1 MAIWLPWIKFAAC
14 AALIGFAGV
23 RLSRY
28 GDIIAEK
35 SGLGAGIVGLLL
47 LATVTSL
54 PELITGIGAVALA
67 DVPDIALGNLLGACL
82 MNLAMIVV
90 LDLVYRE
97 QSIYTKAGHGHILSA
112 AFGLIILAFVA
123 LNLVFAAHGV
133 TLAVGHVGLYSP
145 VVVLLYVAA
154 VNVVFRYE
162 RRQRAE
168 YVQERAE
175 RYPGVTLR
183 DALWRYAAAAA
194 VVVAAAL
201 YLPFAADE
209 LATQMHWS
217 DSFVGTF
224 LVAIATTLPE
234 LTVTIGALRIGAVD
248 LAIGNLLGSNLFN
261 LAILAVDDLFY
272 LPGPLLA
279 AVSPIHLVS
288 ALSAMMMAG
297 LAIAGLL
304 YKPAGRL
311 VGTVG
316 WISLLM
322 IWVFGVNVVFLFFFG
337 G

>member
-1 MAIWLPWIKFAAC
+1 MSAWLPWIKLIVC
-14 AALIGFAGV
+14 AALIGTAGV

-35 SGLGAGIVGLLL
+35 TGLGASVVGLLL

-54 PELITGIGAVALA
+54 PELIAGVGAVALA
-67 DVPDIALGNLLGACL
+67 DVPDIALGNLLGACV

-90 LDLVYRE
+90 LDLLYRE
-97 QSIYTKAGHGHILSA
+97 GSVYTKAGQGHILSA

-123 LNLVFAAHGV
+123 LNLIFAGHGV
-133 TLAVGHVGLYSP
+133 TLAVGHVGLSSI
-145 VVVLLYVAA
+145 VVLLLYVGAIH
-154 VNVVFRYE
+154 VVFRYE
-162 RRQRAE
+162 RRQRAQ

-175 RYPGVTLR
+175 HYPYVTLR
-183 DALWRYAAAAA
+183 DALLRYAAAAT

-201 YLPFAADE
+201 YLPFAADD
-209 LATQMHWS
+209 LATRMQWN
-217 DSFVGTF
+217 DSFVGTM
-224 LVAIATTLPE
+224 LVSFATTLPE

-248 LAIGNLLGSNLFN
+248 LAVGNLLGSNLFN

-279 AVSPIHLVS
+279 DVSSIHLVS
-288 ALSAMMMAG
+288 ALSAMMMTG

-304 YKPAGRL
+304 YQPAGRL
-311 VGTVG
+311 FGTVG

-322 IWVFGVNVVFLFFFG
+322 FWVFGANAVFLFYFG

>member
-1 MAIWLPWIKFAAC
+1 MDIWLPWIKFAAC
-14 AALIGFAGV
+14 AVLIGFAGV

-35 SGLGAGIVGLLL
+35 SGLGAGVVGLLL

-54 PELITGIGAVALA
+54 PELVTGIGAVALA
-67 DVPDIALGNLLGACL
+67 DVPDIALGNIFGACV

-90 LDLVYRE
+90 LDLLYRE
-97 QSIYTKAGHGHILSA
+97 QSIYTKAGQGHILAA
-112 AFGLIILAFVA
+112 AFGLFILGFVA
-123 LNLVFAAHGV
+123 LNLVLAGYGA
-133 TLAVGHVGLYSP
+133 TLSLGHVGLYSP
-145 VVVLLYVAA
+145 VVLLLYVAA

-175 RYPGVTLR
+175 RYPGVTLHA
-183 DALWRYAAAAA
+183 ALVRYAAAAA

-201 YLPFAADE
+201 YLPFAAGD
-209 LATQMHWS
+209 LAARMQWNQ
-217 DSFVGTF
+217 SFVGTLF
-224 LVAIATTLPE
+224 VSLATTLPE
-234 LTVTIGALRIGAVD
+234 LTVTVGALRIGAVD
-248 LAIGNLLGSNLFN
+248 LAVGNLLGSNLFN

-272 LPGPLLA
+272 LPGPLLS

-288 ALSAMMMAG
+288 ALSALMMSA

-304 YKPAGRL
+304 YKPRDRIL
-311 VGTVG
+311 GTVG

-322 IWVFGVNVVFLFFFG
+322 IWIYGTNALFLFYFG

>member
-1 MAIWLPWIKFAAC
+1 MGIWLPWLKFAAC
-14 AALIGFAGV
+14 MALIGMAGV

-35 SGLGAGIVGLLL
+35 SGLGAGVVGLLL

-54 PELITGIGAVALA
+54 PELVTGIGAVALA
-67 DVPDIALGNLLGACL
+67 DVPDIALGNIFGACV

-90 LDLVYRE
+90 LDLLYRE
-97 QSIYTKAGHGHILSA
+97 QSIYTKAGQGHILSA
-112 AFGLIILAFVA
+112 AFGLFILGFVA
-123 LNLVFAAHGV
+123 LNLVFAGYGA
-133 TLAVGHVGLYSP
+133 TLVLGHVGLYSP
-145 VVVLLYVAA
+145 VVLILYVAA

-175 RYPGVTLR
+175 RYPGVTLHA
-183 DALWRYAAAAA
+183 ALVRYAAAAA
-194 VVVAAAL
+194 VVVVAAL
-201 YLPFAADE
+201 YLPFAAGD
-209 LATQMHWS
+209 LAARMQWNQ
-217 DSFVGTF
+217 SFVGTLF
-224 LVAIATTLPE
+224 VSLATTLPE

-248 LAIGNLLGSNLFN
+248 LAVGNLLGSNLFN

-272 LPGPLLA
+272 LPGPLLS

-288 ALSAMMMAG
+288 ALSALMMSA

-304 YKPAGRL
+304 YKPRDRIF
-311 VGTVG
+311 GTVG

-322 IWVFGVNVVFLFFFG
+322 IWIYGTNALFLFYFG

>member
-1 MAIWLPWIKFAAC
+1 MEAWLPWIKFAAC
-14 AALIGFAGV
+14 TALIGIAGV

-35 SGLGAGIVGLLL
+35 TGLGASIVGLLL

-54 PELITGIGAVALA
+54 PELVTGVGSVALA
-67 DVPDIALGNLLGACL
+67 DVPDIAVGNLLGACV
-82 MNLAMIVV
+82 MNLGMIVV
-90 LDLVYRE
+90 LDAMYRE
-97 QSIYTKAGHGHILSA
+97 QSVYTKAGQGHILSA
-112 AFGLIILAFVA
+112 VFGLIILGFVA
-123 LNLVFAAHGV
+123 LNLVFVGYGA
-133 TLAVGHVGLYSP
+133 TLAIGHVGLYSP
-145 VVVLLYVAA
+145 VVLLLYVGA
-154 VNVVFRYE
+154 VSVVFRYE

-175 RYPGVTLR
+175 RYPHVTLR
-183 DALWRYAAAAA
+183 DALVRYAAAAV

-201 YLPFAADE
+201 YLPFVAEDLAARMQWNE
-209 LATQMHWS
+209 
-217 DSFVGTF
+217 SFVGTLF
-224 LVAIATTLPE
+224 VSLATTLPE
-234 LTVTIGALRIGAVD
+234 LTVTVGALRIGAVD

-272 LPGPLLA
+272 LPGPLLT

-288 ALSAMMMAG
+288 ALSAVMMSG

-304 YKPAGRL
+304 YKPSGRL
-311 VGTVG
+311 LGTVG

-322 IWVFGVNVVFLFFFG
+322 IGVFGTNVAFLFFFG